1 MSGQY
6 LASRCYSLLN
16 DAEAT
21 RQSSYMGRPM
31 ARKIKWAGWTSAY
44 SAGPGPGPREALPQP
59 EWSFV
64 KTEREKEREWERR
77 GVFCVSSQYE
87 MQANKFP
94 ASPHLYEF
102 SFSTH
107 TWYGLVNTHIQIHSG
122 IQNHGS
128 VNTRT
133 HRVGQSIHNIH
144 ALKDKATGRVSE
156 RESMRKLCLCQ
167 GG

>member
-31 ARKIKWAGWTSAY
+31 ARKNKWAGWTSAY
-44 SAGPGPGPREALPQP
+44 SVGPGQGPREALPQP
-59 EWSFV
+59 EQSFV
-64 KTEREKEREWERR
+64 KTEREKEREWEMR
-77 GVFCVSSQYE
+77 GVFVYLLKMRCKQTETNSLPVPT
-87 MQANKFP
+87 K
-94 ASPHLYEF
+94 F

-107 TWYGLVNTHIQIHSG
+107 TWYDLVNTHIQIHSG
-122 IQNHGS
+122 IQNNGS

-133 HRVGQSIHNIH
+133 HRAGQSIHNIH

-156 RESMRKLCLCQ
+156 RESMRKPCLCQ